1 MTKELEI
8 VRPDDWHLHL
18 RDGTILKSV
27 LPYTSKI
34 FGRSIIMPNL
44 IPPIT
49 TVQDATM
56 YKDRIIEALP
66 NDHSFRPLMTLYLT
80 ETTDVM
86 DLAEGHTI
94 ALSYL
99 LKESPQII
107 SFNLGTGMGTS
118 VLELIN
124 TFEKVNKVSIPY
136 IIGKRRDGDLPNVIA
151 DNTKSKRILNWTPK
165 RNIEDMCID
174 GWNWQ
179 LKNPEGYC

>member
-8 VRPDDWHLHL
+8 VKPDDWHLHL

-44 IPPIT
+44 IPPIK

-86 DLAEGHTI
+86 DLAEGF
-94 ALSYL
+94 AKNL
-99 LKESPQII
+99 I
-107 SFNLGTGMGTS
+107 SAVKLYPAGATTNSSLG
-118 VLELIN
+118 IN
-124 TFEKVNKVSIPY
+124 DFERLYKIFEKMEE
-136 IIGKRRDGDLPNVIA
+136 IGCILCVHGEIVDPNVDIF
-151 DNTKSKRILNWTPK
+151 DREHVFIDRVLDPIIRTFPNLKVVMEHVTLKR
-165 RNIEDMCID
+165 
-174 GWNWQ
+174 Q
-179 LKNPEGYC
+179 